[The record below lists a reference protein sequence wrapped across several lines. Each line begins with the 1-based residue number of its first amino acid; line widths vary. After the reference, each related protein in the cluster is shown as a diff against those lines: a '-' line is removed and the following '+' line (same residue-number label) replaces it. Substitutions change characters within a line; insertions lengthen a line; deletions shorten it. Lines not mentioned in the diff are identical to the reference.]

1 MICTK
6 NCPHRCIESKIEFP
20 TNLVL
25 CNNIVFKKN
34 INQNSVISEDYVDA
48 LLHSIRFT
56 ELAVM
61 WFELESNIT
70 QWQWRRSFM
79 PMSRKMHKRPLPGAC
94 AFKSRLHV
102 QEILEYCGSSLFVF
116 RKKKFRWW
124 QWEYCVY

>member
-1 MICTK
+1 MAENVIYTK

-25 CNNIVFKKN
+25 CNNIVFQKN

-61 WFELESNIT
+61 
-70 QWQWRRSFM
+70 
-79 PMSRKMHKRPLPGAC
+79 
-94 AFKSRLHV
+94 
-102 QEILEYCGSSLFVF
+102 
-116 RKKKFRWW
+116 
-124 QWEYCVY
+124 